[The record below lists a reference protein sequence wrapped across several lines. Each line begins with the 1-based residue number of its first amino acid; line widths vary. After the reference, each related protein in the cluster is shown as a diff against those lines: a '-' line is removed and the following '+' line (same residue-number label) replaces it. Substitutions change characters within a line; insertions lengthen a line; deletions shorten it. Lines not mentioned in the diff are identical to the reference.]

1 MIYGSRITNC
11 NFTNSDIGRVDFT
24 DVIFENCDFSNVK
37 MEHGSLH
44 RVIFKNCRMTGTYL
58 KQMRLGHTSF
68 CEVKANFVSF
78 IDSKMDKLLFDTCQL
93 EHGAFYESTLKQ
105 ITLKP

>member
-78 IDSKMDKLLFDTCQL
+78 IDSKSPIIKKSGKIIIKQ
-93 EHGAFYESTLKQ
+93 STKEGKE
-105 ITLKP
+105 KPK

>member
-1 MIYGSRITNC
+1 PKINVSLDYKILTDVFDDEDDILEQAAINHSNFVDQTLDRLLIYGSRITNC

-44 RVIFKNCRMTGTYL
+44 RVIFKKLSYDRDLFKTN
-58 KQMRLGHTSF
+58 
-68 CEVKANFVSF
+68 EVGSYF
-78 IDSKMDKLLFDTCQL
+78 IL
-93 EHGAFYESTLKQ
+93 
-105 ITLKP
+105 

>member
-1 MIYGSRITNC
+1 
-11 NFTNSDIGRVDFT
+11 
-24 DVIFENCDFSNVK
+24 
-37 MEHGSLH
+37 
-44 RVIFKNCRMTGTYL
+44 MTGTYL

-93 EHGAFYESTLKQ
+93 EHGAFMNQ
-105 ITLKP
+105 H

>member
-1 MIYGSRITNC
+1 
-11 NFTNSDIGRVDFT
+11 
-24 DVIFENCDFSNVK
+24 

-93 EHGAFYESTLKQ
+93 EHGAFMNQ
-105 ITLKP
+105 H